1 MDGHDHQSPPPP
13 SDGGAPQAS
22 TVPQAGRSSAADM
35 PALIARA
42 VSLGADGA
50 APLASG
56 DIVTAD
62 WVLMKCRYGC
72 PDYGR
77 RRTCPPFTPGTDQF
91 RAVLAGYRCALL
103 VWVEAAG
110 GDDLP
115 TARRRLHQAILD
127 LERAAFLDGSHK
139 AFGMVDGTCLWC
151 PEDQECAPSACRH
164 PQKVRPSVGACGVDA
179 FATAAAAG
187 VPLQVVRERGDAYR
201 LLGLLLVD

>member
-1 MDGHDHQSPPPP
+1 M
-13 SDGGAPQAS
+13 
-22 TVPQAGRSSAADM
+22 T
-35 PALIARA
+35 ALIARA
-42 VSLGADGA
+42 IGLGADGA
-50 APLASG
+50 APLAAR

-62 WVLMKCRYGC
+62 WVLMKCQYGC
-72 PDYGR
+72 PDYGK

-91 RAVLAGYRCALL
+91 RAVLAGYRSALL
-103 VWVEAAG
+103 VWIEAAA

-115 TARRRLHQAILD
+115 TARRRLHQAIID
-127 LERAAFLDGSHK
+127 VERAAFLDGSYK

-151 PEDQECAPSACRH
+151 AEDQECAPSACRH

-201 LLGLLLVD
+201 LLGLLLID

>member
-1 MDGHDHQSPPPP
+1 MDDHHHRS
-13 SDGGAPQAS
+13 SSLDRGADGPQAAPEPDS
-22 TVPQAGRSSAADM
+22 GRSPAADIA
-35 PALIARA
+35 ALIARA
-42 VSLGADGA
+42 IGLGADGA
-50 APLASG
+50 ALLATR

-77 RRTCPPFTPGTDQF
+77 RRTCPPFTPSTDQF
-91 RAVLAGYRCALL
+91 RAVLAGYRSALL

-115 TARRRLHQAILD
+115 TTRRRLHQAIID
-127 LERAAFLDGSHK
+127 LERAAFLDGRYK

-151 PEDQECAPSACRH
+151 AEEQECAPSACRH

-187 VPLQVVRERGDAYR
+187 VPLHVVRERGDAYR
-201 LLGLLLVD
+201 LLGLLLID